1 MFFNLPNIISMTRV
15 IIAPLFIYLMLTDDP
30 GYMILAFFV
39 YLLAAISDYIDGWY
53 ARKFGMITKWGQFF
67 DPLADK
73 ILTTSAFIVFYIF
86 GIMPLWMVL
95 VIVFRDIVTTLFRI
109 AAISKK
115 QILETSYPAKFK
127 TSLQMVF
134 IAFVL
139 VLLFIKTTGVFDI
152 SSLAVDAIV
161 FSKWVYFVMLL
172 LTLLTVWT
180 LIDYVFRNKS
190 LLSKIWSDLTK
201 KKLANE

>member
-1 MFFNLPNIISMTRV
+1 MTRV
-15 IIAPLFIYLMLTDDP
+15 VIAPFFIALMLTEDA
-30 GYMILAFFV
+30 GYIILGCFV

-86 GIMPLWMVL
+86 NIIPLWMVA
-95 VIVFRDIVTTLFRI
+95 VIVLRDIVTTLFRI

-115 QILETSYPAKFK
+115 SILETSYPAKFK

-139 VLLFIKTTGVFDI
+139 VLIFIKYTGVFEILPATVDKI
-152 SSLAVDAIV
+152 IYSSSMYYL
-161 FSKWVYFVMLL
+161 MLL

-180 LIDYVFRNKS
+180 LIDYIFKNKS
-190 LLSKIWSDLTK
+190 LLSKIWSDFTK